1 MSPRSIVEPWKSPR
15 ASVPGVTPARPHL
28 QPVSEEDASA
38 LAELVRRASAGER
51 EAVGAFFDRFEGEV
65 NRLVWTML
73 GADADH
79 DDLVNAAFEVMLGK
93 LGSVRAPA
101 ALHGWVRQVTVN
113 TVRMELRR
121 RRWRK
126 LFGSSD
132 EKALEHPDL
141 KVPDEGE
148 RARLRDL
155 YAALG
160 RLGPDDR
167 TMVVLRHFEGLELTE
182 LAATYELSLATLK
195 RRLARAEQRL
205 ERIVLGGES

>member
-1 MSPRSIVEPWKSPR
+1 M
-15 ASVPGVTPARPHL
+15 PGVTAARPHL
-28 QPVSEEDASA
+28 QPVSEEDAA
-38 LAELVRRASAGER
+38 VLVELVRRAAQGER
-51 EAVGAFFDRFEGEV
+51 EAVGAFFDRFEAEV

-79 DDLVNAAFEVMLGK
+79 DDLVNEAFEAMLGK
-93 LGSVRAPA
+93 LASVRAPA

-121 RRWRK
+121 RRWRR

-141 KVPDEGE
+141 KVPDEAE

-155 YAALG
+155 YTALSK
-160 RLGPDDR
+160 LGPDER
-167 TMVVLRHFEGLELTE
+167 TLVVLRHLEGLELTE
-182 LAATYELSLATLK
+182 LAATYSFSLATLK

-205 ERIVLGGES
+205 EKILRGGET